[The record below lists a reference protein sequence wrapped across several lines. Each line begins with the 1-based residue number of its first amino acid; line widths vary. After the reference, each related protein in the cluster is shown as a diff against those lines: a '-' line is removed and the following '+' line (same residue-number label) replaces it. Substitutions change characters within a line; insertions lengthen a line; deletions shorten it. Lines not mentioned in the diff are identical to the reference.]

1 MIPMNHVLTVIGNP
15 AKGPIDPAAIA
26 DLAFALQQ
34 AGAEVGEADWL
45 APGEAVDLPFDG
57 ITPLAAEALADIAL
71 AGLAVDRL
79 AQDIEGRAKRLLIA
93 DMDSTMITVECI
105 DELADFAGLKAEI
118 AAVTERA
125 MRGELDFETALR
137 ERVARLRGL
146 AESVLQTCYD
156 ERVRF
161 TPGARELVQTMAA
174 RGAHCA
180 LVSGGFTF
188 FTSRVAAHLGFH
200 ENRANILHVLDG
212 ALAGTV
218 ADPIVGASAKLE
230 SLRALAARLG
240 LAPAETLAVG
250 DGANDLPMIEA
261 AGLGVA
267 FHAKPKVAAAARAR
281 VNVGDLTALL
291 YFQGYRKADF
301 IG

>member
-1 MIPMNHVLTVIGNP
+1 MNHVLTVIGNP
-15 AKGPIDPAAIA
+15 VEAPLPVSLRA
-26 DLAFALQQ
+26 DLALALGE
-34 AGAEVGEADWL
+34 AGAEVGEPSWL
-45 APGEAVDLPFDG
+45 SAGEALDLPFDG
-57 ITPLAAEALADIAL
+57 LSPLTAEKIADIVL
-71 AGLAVDRL
+71 AGLPADRL
-79 AQDIEGRAKRLLIA
+79 AQDAAGRAKRLLVA

-118 AAVTERA
+118 SAVTERA
-125 MRGELDFETALR
+125 MRGELDFESALR
-137 ERVARLRGL
+137 ARVAKLKGL
-146 AESVLQTCYD
+146 PESVLQTCFE

-161 TPGARELVQTMAA
+161 TEGGRQLIQTMAA
-174 RGAHCA
+174 NGAYCA

-200 ENRANILHVLDG
+200 EHRANVLEIADG

-218 ADPIVGASAKLE
+218 TEPICGASAKLE
-230 SLRALAARLG
+230 SLRGLAARHG
-240 LAPAETLAVG
+240 LAAEETLAVG

-281 VNVGDLTALL
+281 VDHGNLTSLL
-291 YFQGYRKADF
+291 FFQGYARAQF
-301 IG
+301 VG

>member
-1 MIPMNHVLTVIGNP
+1 MTNVLTVIGNP
-15 AKGPIDPAAIA
+15 AAALLHPQALA
-26 DLAFALQQ
+26 DLALALEH
-34 AGAEVGEADWL
+34 AGAQVDEPQWL
-45 APGEAVDLPFDG
+45 SPGEAADIQFDG
-57 ITPLAAEALADIAL
+57 LGFAAAEGITDISL

-79 AQDIEGRAKRLLIA
+79 AQAVDDRAKRLLIA

-118 AAVTERA
+118 SAVTERA

-137 ERVARLRGL
+137 ERVGKLAGL
-146 AESVLQTCYD
+146 PEATLQTCYD

-161 TPGARELVQTMAA
+161 TAGARQLVQTMRAH
-174 RGAHCA
+174 GAYCA

-188 FTSRVAAHLGFH
+188 FTGRVAAHLGFD
-200 ENRANILHVLDG
+200 ENRANVLEV
-212 ALAGTV
+212 AGGGLTGKV
-218 ADPIVGASAKLE
+218 VPPIVGAAAKLE
-230 SLRALAARLG
+230 SLQALTARLN
-240 LAPAETLAVG
+240 LSPQETLAVG

-281 VNVGDLTALL
+281 VNHGDLTALL
-291 YFQGYRKADF
+291 FFQGYRRDQF
-301 IG
+301 VD

>member
-1 MIPMNHVLTVIGNP
+1 MNHVLTVIGNP
-15 AKGPIDPAAIA
+15 VEAPLPVSLGA
-26 DLAFALQQ
+26 DLALALRE
-34 AGAEVGEADWL
+34 AGAEAGEPSWLSAGEAL
-45 APGEAVDLPFDG
+45 DLPFDG
-57 ITPLAAEALADIAL
+57 LSPLTAEKIADIVL
-71 AGLAVDRL
+71 AGLPADRL
-79 AQDIEGRAKRLLIA
+79 AQDAAGRAKRLLVA

-118 AAVTERA
+118 SAVTERA
-125 MRGELDFETALR
+125 MRGELDFESALR
-137 ERVARLRGL
+137 ARVAKLKGL
-146 AESVLQTCYD
+146 PESVLQTCFE

-161 TPGARELVQTMAA
+161 TEGGRQLIQTMAA
-174 RGAHCA
+174 NGAYCA

-200 ENRANILHVLDG
+200 EHKANVLEIAGG

-218 ADPIVGASAKLE
+218 TEPICGANTKLE
-230 SLRALAARLG
+230 SLRGLAARHG
-240 LAPAETLAVG
+240 LAPEETLAVG

-281 VNVGDLTALL
+281 VDHGDLTSLL
-291 YFQGYRKADF
+291 FFQGYARAQF
-301 IG
+301 VG

>member
-1 MIPMNHVLTVIGNP
+1 MNHVLTVIGNP
-15 AKGPIDPAAIA
+15 AQGPIDDAALA
-26 DLAFALQQ
+26 DLALALQQ
-34 AGAEVGEADWL
+34 AGAAVGEADWL
-45 APGEAVDLPFDG
+45 APGEAADLPFDG
-57 ITPLAAEALADIAL
+57 IAPLAAEAIADIAL
-71 AGLAVDRL
+71 SGLAVDRL
-79 AQDIEGRAKRLLIA
+79 AQAVAGRARQLLIA

-137 ERVARLRGL
+137 ERVARLKGL
-146 AESVLQTCYD
+146 SEGVLQTCFD

-161 TPGARELVQTMAA
+161 TPGARALVQTMAA
-174 RGAHCA
+174 NGAHCA

-188 FTSRVAAHLGFH
+188 FTARVAAHLGFH
-200 ENRANILHVLDG
+200 ENRANILHVAGG
-212 ALAGTV
+212 ALTGTV
-218 ADPIVGASAKLE
+218 AEPIVGASAKLE
-230 SLRALAARLG
+230 SLRALSARLG
-240 LAPAETLAVG
+240 LRPEQSLAVG

-301 IG
+301 IA